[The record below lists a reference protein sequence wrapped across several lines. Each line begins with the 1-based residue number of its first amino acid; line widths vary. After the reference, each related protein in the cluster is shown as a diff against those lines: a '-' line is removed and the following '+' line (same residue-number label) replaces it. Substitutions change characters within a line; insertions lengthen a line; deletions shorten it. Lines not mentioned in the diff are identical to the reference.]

1 MTLVAAGVALFGFD
15 KSVAILLLV
24 GLGGFSYTYY
34 HRGHRLYFFFLLR
47 LRGLRLALQVL
58 TSNICLFFF
67 SSSIS
72 SVQTVVPVV
81 AISDLKPCFVG

>member
-34 HRGHRLYFFFLLR
+34 HRGHLIVFIFFFAQASWIAPR
-47 LRGLRLALQVL
+47 IAGV
-58 TSNICLFFF
+58 N
-67 SSSIS
+67 
-72 SVQTVVPVV
+72 
-81 AISDLKPCFVG
+81 

>member
-34 HRGHRLYFFFLLR
+34 HRGHRLYFF
-47 LRGLRLALQVL
+47 AQ
-58 TSNICLFFF
+58 TSWIAPRIAGVN
-67 SSSIS
+67 
-72 SVQTVVPVV
+72 
-81 AISDLKPCFVG
+81 

>member
-34 HRGHRLYFFFLLR
+34 HRGHRLYFIFFAQASWFAPR
-47 LRGLRLALQVL
+47 IAGV
-58 TSNICLFFF
+58 N
-67 SSSIS
+67 
-72 SVQTVVPVV
+72 
-81 AISDLKPCFVG
+81 